1 MALVKVWIG
10 AFIAVIVFLGLQSLL
25 QQQTEIIEKTPV
37 VYRA

>member
-1 MALVKVWIG
+1 MGLLKVWIG

-25 QQQTEIIEKTPV
+25 QQHAEQIEKTHV